1 VVREPAYTLGLLS
14 RPRRHRTAKEPA
26 HRAGE
31 DPGAPAEEVAAL
43 GALLGIRRTA
53 GTPLEPRPQ
62 VAVVDELDGSLL
74 ALTDAAGLRRGTLG
88 PAAVCNLC
96 ALCEHHR
103 RLEHQAPGWA
113 LTATGDGGL
122 TWTTPGGIRIT
133 THPPR
138 FGADDDVLDPGRPPG
153 ADARRGGAQPP
164 DRPAAPG

>member
-1 VVREPAYTLGLLS
+1 VRLRDRRCPFPGCRA
-14 RPRRHRTAKEPA
+14 RPRACDLDHE
-26 HRAGE
+26 RAW
-31 DPGAPAEEVAAL
+31 P
-43 GALLGIRRTA
+43 
-53 GTPLEPRPQ
+53 
-62 VAVVDELDGSLL
+62 
-74 ALTDAAGLRRGTLG
+74 LG

-164 DRPAAPG
+164 ARPAAPRPADRGAEPAYRRDGWQPQETTVRRNLVTPSCALT